1 MPLLLRAVTA
11 AVIGFL
17 GGGHGA
23 GFKGCV
29 HCMALIPARTLC
41 PSHLHLPSGSLS
53 KAGVCARG
61 LGQGKHTMTEL
72 SHLRVTSPAT

>member
-1 MPLLLRAVTA
+1 MQVPLLLQAVTA

-29 HCMALIPARTLC
+29 HCTALIPVIFV
-41 PSHLHLPSGSLS
+41 LPQVALS

-61 LGQGKHTMTEL
+61 LGQGNT
-72 SHLRVTSPAT
+72 P